1 MDWSTEQIDEIWG
14 KVSSPVF
21 IFQKGDAA
29 RQIYA
34 NQRAAWIQKKYG
46 SGQGDTGDGGEGAVC
61 SFLELLRVDEVEEVR
76 RGILEGSTAAAPL
89 FCHLGREIYSAV
101 LTDWE
106 GYCVCMLQDVSR
118 YYQDT
123 QKALEDAQLA
133 NQAKTNFLSA
143 ISHDIRTPMNAIV
156 GMTGIALMQKEM
168 PIKIKDC
175 LDKIQIASGHMM
187 SLLNDVLDMSRI
199 ESGKMLLMKTDVDM
213 ADMLHKILIVVK
225 PQAASKKL
233 NFSVELGKM
242 DEERLFV
249 DDVRICQICDN
260 LLSNAIKFTPE
271 GGSVSLFFEV
281 ERNAGEKEGLQDQDL
296 TLRIRVKDSGI
307 GMAPDFLPR
316 IFQPFERE
324 RSMTVSR
331 IQGTGLGMAIT
342 QSLVRMM
349 EGTISVESEVGRGS
363 CFEIELP
370 IRAAQ
375 KDLNTYHEVLR
386 GKRILIF
393 TDDRALGR
401 TLSEMLENLGM
412 KADWAMG
419 AMEAVDAINRADFSD
434 QEYFAFLTAAKVA
447 DVEMVEF
454 LPQIRSRMGSGFPIL
469 MLSEE
474 DWSETE
480 YFLTKAG
487 VDAFI
492 PLPLFLS
499 RLSAGLYAFT
509 EECRRENRQKDTLSK
524 YDFSACRI
532 LLVEDNEL
540 NREIAQE
547 ILGVT
552 RASVETAENGEKAV
566 EQFER
571 SQLFYYDMILMDIQ
585 MPVMNGL
592 DATRKIRSLDRP
604 DASSVP
610 IIAMTANAF
619 LEDVHDSLE
628 AGMNAHLSKPL
639 DMEQVYDCLKQ
650 FLGRGDL

>member
-1 MDWSTEQIDEIWG
+1 MDEIWG
-14 KVSSPVF
+14 KVGAPVF
-21 IFQKGDAA
+21 LFAKRQPCG
-29 RQIYA
+29 QIYA
-34 NQRAAWIQKKYG
+34 NQSAVFLLEKYG
-46 SGQGDTGDGGEGAVC
+46 SCPEDRRSLTDLLQDPEAEALRRGLAGEGGD
-61 SFLELLRVDEVEEVR
+61 S
-76 RGILEGSTAAAPL
+76 APL

-101 LTDWE
+101 LTDWGE
-106 GYCVCMLQDVSR
+106 YCVCILQDVSR

-133 NQAKTNFLSA
+133 SRAKTNFLSA

-156 GMTGIALMQKEM
+156 GMTGIALMQGEM
-168 PIKIKDC
+168 PPRIKDC

-199 ESGKMLLMKTDVDM
+199 ESGKMLLEKSDVDM
-213 ADMLHKILIVVK
+213 ADLLHKILIVVK
-225 PQAASKKL
+225 PQAEAKKL
-233 NFSVELGKM
+233 NFTVELGKM
-242 DEERLFV
+242 DEERLFI
-249 DDVRICQICDN
+249 DDVRICQICNN
-260 LLSNAIKFTPE
+260 LLSNAIKFTSAGGNVNLFLEVE
-271 GGSVSLFFEV
+271 GGSGDGE
-281 ERNAGEKEGLQDQDL
+281 ERPDREL
-296 TLRIRVKDSGI
+296 TLRIQVKDNGI
-307 GMAPDFLPR
+307 GMSPDFLPR

-324 RSMTVSR
+324 RSMTVSK

-349 EGTISVESEVGRGS
+349 EGNISVESEVGKGS
-363 CFEIELP
+363 CFSIELP
-370 IRAAQ
+370 VRAA
-375 KDLNTYHEVLR
+375 KTDLDRYYEVLKGR
-386 GKRILIF
+386 WILLLN
-393 TDDRALGR
+393 DDPLLSR
-401 TLSEMLENLGM
+401 TLTDMLKTLGM
-412 KADWAMG
+412 QVDLASN
-419 AMEAVDAINRADFSD
+419 AMEVVYAINRAAFSD
-434 QEYFAFLTAAKVA
+434 KEYFAFLTAAKVA
-447 DVEMVEF
+447 DLEMVEF
-454 LPQIRSRMGSGFPIL
+454 LPQIRSRMGSKFPIL

-509 EECRRENRQKDTLSK
+509 DEGKLEGGKKDALSK
-524 YDFSACRI
+524 MDFSAYRI

-547 ILGVT
+547 ILSVTGV
-552 RASVETAENGEKAV
+552 SVETAENGEKAV
-566 EQFER
+566 GRFEK
-571 SQLFYYDMILMDIQ
+571 SELFHYDIVFMDIQ

-592 DATRKIRSLDRP
+592 DATRRIRSLNRP

-650 FLGRGDL
+650 FLGRRNS